1 MILLIAWITIFSLT
15 SSVSGLGSFTYN
27 EMNPF
32 ETKPQ
37 ISKYLTYF
45 DGTVVVRI
53 INVDPN
59 KISLDP
65 ELWVRPMLSLRI
77 IYPNGT
83 VSEMDK
89 DLEIPEFN
97 WHITQVNGLLDPVNI
112 FALQKG
118 YLLVRY
124 FNASNPDDL
133 NTYEE
138 WGRIIDWN
146 GNSYNEV
153 YFSKAYIENGIWNP
167 TATNFVSNVNPE
179 KDPNKISLDPELWV
193 RPMLS
198 LRIIYPNGTVSE
210 MDKDLE
216 IPEFNWHITQ
226 VNGLLD
232 PVNIFA
238 LQKGYLLVRYF
249 NASNPDDLNTYE
261 EWGRIIDWNGN
272 SYNEVYFSKAY
283 IENGIW
289 NPTATNFVS
298 NVNPE
303 KGFIKIDWRKN
314 YVEWQQYT
322 IDDTFNFIKLSY
334 GNLPVLPN
342 ITAFNVMGTV
352 DEGYS
357 MIMGTSTNSSN
368 DSPLEIN
375 AVVYAFTKGYNDRQF
390 GAPKLIYQSNLANI
404 TISDIFSGISSTG
417 IGQVCTLNIT
427 QNFVTGSRNYYVKLN
442 FLSSGSV
449 TEIIPIPLDY
459 LPVLPSN
466 STGWLVASI
475 PYGGYLFY
483 SRFPDE
489 TVGIKVYV
497 YYFDE
502 YKNKFRS
509 WKSPEPMVLNLRGIF
524 IILPNNTMLLTQIED
539 FNSWSFSTVDIP
551 KLANSKNNY
560 SNFQVDFTS
569 PSINDNISTLTNTI
583 TITYYD
589 PVELS
594 DGNITIYKIDNS
606 GNNIIRQFVNG
617 IKSTDFCSISDDGLT
632 ITVKVIKSTFSN
644 PSSQYYIKVD
654 SNFARSQT
662 YKESL
667 MGIYNIWKFNT
678 NTSEEIFA
686 DTISGVLRL
695 TAEGTEYY
703 ENLNSTE
710 KSKFFFDLQIELS
723 KIIPVDIKRLSS
735 NEKTQIDTTVSS
747 SRQILVSLN
756 ILNIESSKEEKS
768 VASIVDDLN
777 EMIKYKSMTSISLNP
792 TTKYLDGDFGFKPK
806 QNLWD
811 EYKWKFSGIILT
823 LVILVILSLIAKKM
837 ESKGHNVVILQLG
850 LIIFDFIMD
859 VLFVSQNGKV
869 IEVLYIPSVIFL
881 TVPIGINTIWA
892 FHIISYENKSKAF
905 LDWFSQHEKVA
916 SVFTI
921 LSSADI
927 EALRIL
933 HSNLAGFKFFQA
945 PISTKGKNKIFWVSC
960 LTIFVEDIPQLI
972 IQLMYNHSVVT
983 YDIIP
988 LLALVSS
995 CISLLINII
1004 GRLFQA
1010 INSCRPGAL
1019 EHDDQDDFQ
1028 RLQTPVTERSHASEE
1043 SISHSIDIK
1052 EENEKNSDKNN
1063 STRSSSKSSFQEK
1076 KLLFQAINSCR
1087 PGALEHDDQDDFQ
1100 RLQTPVTERSHASE
1114 ESISHSID
1122 IKEENEKNS
1131 DKNNSTRSSSK
1142 SSFQEVIKYDGDEFN
1157 TKDTL
1162 DRLKEMIENKEFTV
1176 EAIPSLPKNHRES
1189 DY

>member
-1 MILLIAWITIFSLT
+1 MVLLIAWITIFSLT
-15 SSVSGLGSFTYN
+15 SSVSGLGSFIHN
-27 EMNPF
+27 ETNPF
-32 ETKPQ
+32 ETKPR
-37 ISKYLTYF
+37 IWRYLTYF
-45 DGTVVVRI
+45 DGTVVIRI
-53 INVDPN
+53 INRNPN
-59 KISLDP
+59 ITSLGN
-65 ELWVRPMLSLRI
+65 EVWIRPVLSLRI
-77 IYPNGT
+77 IHPNGT

-124 FNASNPDDL
+124 FNASNPDDP

-153 YFSKAYIENGIWNP
+153 YFSKAYIENGIW
-167 TATNFVSNVNPE
+167 
-179 KDPNKISLDPELWV
+179 
-193 RPMLS
+193 
-198 LRIIYPNGTVSE
+198 Y
-210 MDKDLE
+210 
-216 IPEFNWHITQ
+216 
-226 VNGLLD
+226 
-232 PVNIFA
+232 
-238 LQKGYLLVRYF
+238 
-249 NASNPDDLNTYE
+249 
-261 EWGRIIDWNGN
+261 
-272 SYNEVYFSKAY
+272 
-283 IENGIW
+283 
-289 NPTATNFVS
+289 PTATNFVS

-334 GNLPVLPN
+334 GNLPFLQN

-352 DEGYS
+352 DEGYG
-357 MIMGTSTNSSN
+357 IIIGISTTSSN
-368 DSPLEIN
+368 DDDPLEN
-375 AVVYAFTKGYNDRQF
+375 SVAAVYVLTKGYNDNQF
-390 GAPKLIYQSNLANI
+390 GAPKLLYQSNLPNI
-404 TISDIFSGISSTG
+404 TISSIFSGISSTG
-417 IGQVCTLNIT
+417 VGQVCTLNIT
-427 QNFVTGSRNYYVKLN
+427 QNFVTSPRNYYVKLN

-449 TEIIPIPLDY
+449 TEIISIPLDY

-483 SRFPDE
+483 SRFPDAING
-489 TVGIKVYV
+489 TKVYV

-502 YKNKFRS
+502 YANKFIS
-509 WKSPEPMVLNLRGIF
+509 WRSPEPMVLNLRGIF
-524 IILPNNTMLLTQIED
+524 IILPNNTMLLSQIED
-539 FNSWSFSTVDIP
+539 FNSWSFSTVNIP
-551 KLANSKNNY
+551 KLTNLNNDY
-560 SNFQVDFTS
+560 LNFQVNSTS
-569 PSINDNISTLTNTI
+569 PSINDNISTLTNNI

-644 PSSQYYIKVD
+644 PSSQYYIKVG
-654 SNFARSQT
+654 SNFARSQA

-686 DTISGVLRL
+686 DKVFGVLRL

-703 ENLNSTE
+703 ENLNSIG
-710 KSKFFFDLQIELS
+710 KDQFFVDLHLELS
-723 KIIPVDIKRLSS
+723 KIIPVNIKRLSS
-735 NEKTQIDTTVSS
+735 NGKTQIDTTVSP
-747 SRQILVSLN
+747 SRQIFIS
-756 ILNIESSKEEKS
+756 LNIESSKEERS
-768 VASIVDDLN
+768 VASIIDDLN

-792 TTKYLDGDFGFKPK
+792 TTKYLDEDFGFKPK

-811 EYKWKFSGIILT
+811 EYAWRFLGVILA
-823 LVILVILSLIAKKM
+823 LVILVVLFLIAEKM
-837 ESKGHNVVILQLG
+837 ESKGHNVAILQLG

-916 SVFTI
+916 SVFTV

-972 IQLMYNHSVVT
+972 IQLLYNHSVVT

-1028 RLQTPVTERSHASEE
+1028 RLQTPVTERSHTSEESISHSIDIKEENEKNSDKNNSTRSSSKTINSCRPGALEHDDQDDFQRLQTPVTERSHTSEE

-1063 STRSSSKSSFQEK
+1063 STRSSSKSSFQECDPS
-1076 KLLFQAINSCR
+1076 NRYS
-1087 PGALEHDDQDDFQ
+1087 
-1100 RLQTPVTERSHASE
+1100 
-1114 ESISHSID
+1114 
-1122 IKEENEKNS
+1122 
-1131 DKNNSTRSSSK
+1131 
-1142 SSFQEVIKYDGDEFN
+1142 
-1157 TKDTL
+1157 TKDAL
-1162 DRLKEMIENKEFTV
+1162 DRLEEMIENKEFTV
-1176 EAIPSLPKNHRES
+1176 EAIPSLPKKP
-1189 DY
+1189 